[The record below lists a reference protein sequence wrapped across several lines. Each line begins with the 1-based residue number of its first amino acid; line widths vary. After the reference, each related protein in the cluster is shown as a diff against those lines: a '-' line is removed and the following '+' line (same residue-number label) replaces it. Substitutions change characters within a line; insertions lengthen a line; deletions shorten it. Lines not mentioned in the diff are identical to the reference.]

1 MFDIVIRGGTIIDGT
16 GAPPRP
22 GDVAMTDG
30 RIVAVGTV
38 EGEARETIDAAG
50 ALVTPGFIDVHTHY
64 DGQFLWDDRLDPS
77 FSNGVTTAIGG
88 NCGVG
93 FAPVRQGYRQK
104 LVEMMEGVEDIP
116 GIVLDEGL
124 DWDWESFPDYLDR
137 LDARKYTIDV
147 ATHFAHAPLRVYVM
161 GDRALSHEKATDADI
176 AEMARLT
183 REAMDAG
190 AVGVSGSRI
199 LEHRS
204 SIGEHVFG
212 TFAEDREVLALAR
225 AMGETGRGVFQIVPL
240 GGGGDA
246 MGTQATPDERDNEH
260 ARFEEIARVSRRPV
274 SYLLH
279 QFNHD
284 RDDWHK
290 MLAATERANADGLE
304 LHPQVAARGVGML
317 MALDGYHPF
326 RCRPSYLEIAHLPLP
341 ARAAAMRDPV
351 RRAAILSERNV
362 PLEQAPSARIL
373 GSATLYAK
381 ILDRFY
387 VMRPPANYEPDD
399 SMKLATVAAAAGKT
413 LEEAAYDTYAE
424 GDGGN
429 MLVNFMMNYAD
440 GDLDAVGE
448 MLAHPDTISGLGDG
462 GAHLQMIC
470 DASMTTYHLTHWAR
484 DRTRGP
490 TLPLEQMVHK
500 LTGQVA
506 DIYGFKDRGVIEVG
520 RRADLNVIDF
530 QRLGNGMPHMV
541 FDLPQGSARLLQESQ
556 GYLATIVN
564 GVITRRHDTETGA
577 RPGRLLRLAA

>member
-1 MFDIVIRGGTIIDGT
+1 MFDMVIRNGTIIDGT
-16 GAPPRP
+16 GAPARN
-22 GDVAMTDG
+22 GDVAVTDG
-30 RIVAVGTV
+30 RIVAVGVV
-38 EGEARETIDAAG
+38 EGEARETIDAEG

-124 DWDWESFPDYLDR
+124 DWDWETFPDYLDR
-137 LDARKYTIDV
+137 LAAREYTIDV
-147 ATHFAHAPLRVYVM
+147 ATQLAHAPLRLYVM
-161 GDRALSHEKATDADI
+161 GDRALSHAKATDEDI

-183 REAMDAG
+183 REAMAAG

-204 SIGEHVFG
+204 SVGDHVFG
-212 TFAEDREVLALAR
+212 TFAEDREVLALAE

-246 MGTQATPDERDNEH
+246 MGTQATPEERGGEH
-260 ARFEEIARVSRRPV
+260 ARFEEIARVSHRPV

-284 RDDWHK
+284 REDWHK
-290 MLAATERANADGLE
+290 MLAATERANAEGLE

-317 MALDGYHPF
+317 LALDGYHPF

-341 ARAAAMRDPV
+341 ERAAAMRDPA
-351 RRAAILSERNV
+351 RRAAILSEPNV

-373 GSATLYAK
+373 QSAKMYMH
-381 ILDRFY
+381 ILDRCY
-387 VMRPPANYEPDD
+387 VMRPPADYEPDE
-399 SMKLATVAAAAGKT
+399 SMKLPTIAAAEGKT
-413 LEEAAYDTYAE
+413 LQEAAYDNYAE

-448 MLAHPDTISGLGDG
+448 MLAHPSTISGLGDG

-541 FDLPQGSARLLQESQ
+541 FDLPQGSPRLLQSSR
-556 GYLATIVN
+556 GYIATIVN
-564 GVITRRHDTETGA
+564 GVVTRRDDQETGA